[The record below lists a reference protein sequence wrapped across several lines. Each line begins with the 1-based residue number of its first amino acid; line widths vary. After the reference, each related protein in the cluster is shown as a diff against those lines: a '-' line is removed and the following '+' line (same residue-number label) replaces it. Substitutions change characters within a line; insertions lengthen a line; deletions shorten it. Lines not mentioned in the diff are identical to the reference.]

1 MDPLSIAAG
10 TAGIVSLGL
19 QICGGLVTYCKAWR
33 SHDRDVERA
42 LERLTG
48 LSSTLEALS
57 KTLSTC
63 EIGEVDTADNFR
75 VARDKIYSCTA
86 NLRTLRSILVE
97 LESIGQPAG
106 MLDKIHNVRLRSIA
120 VFNKEKFRR
129 LQDSVQDTQL
139 KLDNAMQ
146 ILQL

>member
-1 MDPLSIAAG
+1 MDPVSIAAG

-33 SHDRDVERA
+33 SHDRDVERT
-42 LERLTG
+42 LERLIC
-48 LSSTLEALS
+48 LSLTLESLD

-63 EIGEVDTADNFR
+63 EIDEDDTAENFR

-86 NLRTLRSILVE
+86 NLNTLRSILVE

-106 MLDKIHNVRLRSIA
+106 VLDKIHNLRLRSIA

-129 LQDSVQDTQL
+129 LQDSVQDTQI
-139 KLDNAMQ
+139 KLDSAIQ